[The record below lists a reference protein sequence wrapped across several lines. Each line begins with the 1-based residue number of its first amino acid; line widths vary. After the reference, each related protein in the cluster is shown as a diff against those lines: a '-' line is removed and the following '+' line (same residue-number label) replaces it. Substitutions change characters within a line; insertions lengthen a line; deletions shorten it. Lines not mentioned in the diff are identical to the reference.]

1 MNRIIKFRAWDKKTK
16 QFEEVVNLIFFRSN
30 LIRLEIGCGGDAEEI
45 TIERSIEE
53 VILQQFTGLKD
64 KNGKEIYEGDIIRIE
79 SDLIGEIKWNETWN
93 CLKLSHNESNGLFL
107 NQEILGEIEI
117 LGNIFENPELLK

>member
-1 MNRIIKFRAWDKKTK
+1 MKEIKFRAWNGKEMSQPQHLYSSFWHKREK
-16 QFEEVVNLIFFRSN
+16 
-30 LIRLEIGCGGDAEEI
+30 EIKE
-45 TIERSIEE
+45 
-53 VILQQFTGLKD
+53 LMQYTGLKD